1 MSNYKKANE
10 VAQKRETVGIS
21 EATLGTKGWMKLLV
35 GLQLSLRQRWVVVL
49 KQATTLVSHVH
60 KNKYLKHQMD
70 RKLSESFSRRDLE
83 HSVTKIDKINLWNFS
98 LSLWT
103 FDEAAKR

>member
-1 MSNYKKANE
+1 
-10 VAQKRETVGIS
+10 
-21 EATLGTKGWMKLLV
+21 MKLLV
-35 GLQLSLRQRWVVVL
+35 GLQLSLRQRWVKVVL
-49 KQATTLVSHVH
+49 KQATTLISHVH

-70 RKLSESFSRRDLE
+70 RKLIESFSWRDLE